1 MTDNVNV
8 FFQADND
15 LESVNYN
22 TSEARIRESEQRFRT
37 TFENAAVGIAHVAPS
52 GQWLLVNKR
61 YCEIVGYT
69 AEELAQKTFQDITHP
84 DDIAVDLAQRQ
95 RLLSGVI
102 SSFSMEKRYIRKDGS
117 PIWVNLTVGGAREA
131 HGPLEY
137 FISVV
142 EDITR
147 RKEAEEERRRVEA
160 RLRESEADLQ
170 LAQEAAN
177 LGRWAWDLRTQDLTW
192 TDRSRVLFGVPPDVP
207 MSYGVFL
214 SALHPEDRERIDAAV
229 SEAIRQGE
237 DYDVEM
243 RTIWPD
249 GSLHWIASR
258 GRVYFEGGE
267 PSRMVGVAFDVTE
280 RKQAEEQM
288 AYALREVDHR
298 SKNLLSVVQAIVRQ
312 TARTETREEF
322 VELFA
327 ERIRGLAA
335 SQDLLVGNKWKGV
348 AVLDLIRSQLSHFKD
363 ALGSRV
369 RLCGPAIE
377 LNASAAQ
384 TIGMAL
390 HELAT
395 NACKY
400 GALSND
406 TGSILLDWSLDESEE
421 NPSFSINWI
430 ECDGPSVTTPSR
442 KGFGQT
448 VLLRMAEDALDAKV
462 RLGYEPAGLRWTLKC
477 PAENALKA

>member
-15 LESVNYN
+15 LENVSYDI
-22 TSEARIRESEQRFRT
+22 SEARIRESEQRFRM
-37 TFENAAVGIAHVAPS
+37 TFENAAVGIAHVALN

-69 AEELAQKTFQDITHP
+69 AEELTGKTFQDITHP
-84 DDIAVDLAQRQ
+84 DDIAADLTQRQ
-95 RLLSGVI
+95 LVLSGAT
-102 SSFSMEKRYIRKDGS
+102 SNFSMEKRYIRKDGS
-117 PIWVNLTVGGAREA
+117 PIWVNLTVGSARKA
-131 HGPLEY
+131 NGTLNY

-147 RKEAEEERRRVEA
+147 RKEAEEERRHVEA

-177 LGRWAWDLRTQDLTW
+177 LGRWNWDLQTQDLTW
-192 TDRSRVLFGVPPDVP
+192 TDRCRVLFGVPTDIP

-214 SALHPEDRERIDAAV
+214 SALHADDRERIDAAV
-229 SEAIRQGE
+229 SEAIRQGKG
-237 DYDVEM
+237 YDIEM
-243 RTIWPD
+243 RAIWPD

-267 PSRMVGVAFDVTE
+267 PSRMVGVAFDITE
-280 RKQAEEQM
+280 RKQAEEQIS
-288 AYALREVDHR
+288 YALREVDHR

-369 RLCGPAIE
+369 RLSGPAIE

-384 TIGMAL
+384 TIGMAV

-406 TGSILLDWSLDESEE
+406 TGSILLNWSLDESEE
-421 NPSFSINWI
+421 PSFSINWV
-430 ECDGPSVTTPSR
+430 ERDGPSVTVPSR

-462 RLGYEPAGLRWTLKC
+462 WLDYEPAGLRWNLKC
-477 PAENALKA
+477 SAKNALKA